1 MFTHSEATE
10 FITAKQSLMFKL
22 IKYEMK
28 TMYKKVKNDRE
39 RQIEF
44 EVSKKKKKQW
54 KIFNQKN
61 DINNAVNKLWITNI
75 LISKSK

>member
-44 EVSKKKKKQW
+44 EVSKKKKKQ
-54 KIFNQKN
+54 
-61 DINNAVNKLWITNI
+61 
-75 LISKSK
+75 

>member
-1 MFTHSEATE
+1 
-10 FITAKQSLMFKL
+10 MFKL

-44 EVSKKKKKQW
+44 EVSKKKINKQW

-75 LISKSK
+75 LISKNK